1 MNLNYV
7 EFAKR
12 VSEGPLHAAL
22 ILGSGMSDLA
32 GRCQILER
40 IAYSKV
46 PGMAA
51 TSVAG
56 HRGSLALGVWA
67 QRRVLFFE
75 GRLHRYEG
83 HSWDSVIQPVRIA
96 HQLGATVLFLT
107 NAAGGIR
114 DDLNAGSLM
123 AIRDHIEWTWPS
135 SWRRPGPGGLGG
147 KRPSPYDTNL
157 LEILV
162 QAAAKLNILLATGIY
177 AAVTGPCYE
186 TKAEIRALKSCGA
199 DAVGMSTTREIQQ
212 GRDLGMACAALSC
225 ITNKAA
231 GLSDSAINHEEVLT
245 TAKAQAERLSNL
257 IEGFLQ
263 AIPGARNS
271 AEKE

>member
-1 MNLNYV
+1 VIVGYAEFTKLVAARPLN
-7 EFAKR
+7 
-12 VSEGPLHAAL
+12 AAL

-32 GRCQILER
+32 GRCEILGR
-40 IAYSKV
+40 VAYGDV
-46 PGMAA
+46 PGMTA

-67 QRRVLFFE
+67 GCRVLFFE

-83 HSWDSVIQPVRIA
+83 HPWESVVQPVRLG
-96 HQLGATVLFLT
+96 HQLGAPVLFLT
-107 NAAGGIR
+107 NAAGGIH

-123 AIRDHIEWTWPS
+123 AVRDHIEWTWPA
-135 SWRRPGPGGLGG
+135 SWNRPGPGGLGG
-147 KRPSPYDTNL
+147 QRPSPYDVKL
-157 LEILV
+157 LDLLQ
-162 QAAAKLNILLATGIY
+162 QAAASLDMHLPSGIY

-186 TKAEIRALKSCGA
+186 TKAEIRALKACGA
-199 DAVGMSTTREIQQ
+199 DAVGMSTAREIQQ

-231 GLSDSAINHEEVLT
+231 GLSDSPINHEEVLT

-257 IEGFLQ
+257 IERFLQ
-263 AIPGARNS
+263 KLPG
-271 AEKE
+271 

>member
-1 MNLNYV
+1 MSSSYSA
-7 EFAKR
+7 FAGQIAE
-12 VSEGPLHAAL
+12 SPLDAAL

-32 GRCQILER
+32 GRCQILGRVSYGE
-40 IAYSKV
+40 I

-67 QRRVLFFE
+67 ERRVLLFE

-83 HSWDSVIQPVRIA
+83 HSWESVVQPVRIA
-96 HQLGATVLFLT
+96 HQLGAPVLFLT
-107 NAAGGIR
+107 NAAGGIH
-114 DDLNAGSLM
+114 DELNAGSLM
-123 AIRDHIEWTWPS
+123 AICDHIEWTWPA

-147 KRPSPYDTNL
+147 NRPSPYDANL
-157 LEILV
+157 LQLLQ
-162 QAAAKLNILLATGIY
+162 QAAASLEIPLATGIY

-199 DAVGMSTTREIQQ
+199 GAVGMSTAREIQQ

-245 TAKAQAERLSNL
+245 TAKAQAQRLSDL
-257 IEGFLQ
+257 IERFLQ
-263 AIPGARNS
+263 ALPGARYS
-271 AEKE
+271 HQ